1 MATSNSTRPSRVQPV
16 REHLRRERWSI
27 RAAAVKIEVPP
38 GHLAYAVRGWATP
51 SQEVRD
57 RLPALLGVPLSD
69 LFEPWL
75 LDRNYGGHRNGH
87 AKRALA

>member
-1 MATSNSTRPSRVQPV
+1 MATSSVRPSRVQPA

-27 RAAAVKIEVPP
+27 RAAAEKIEVSP
-38 GHLAYAVRGWATP
+38 GHLAYVMRGWAAP

-75 LDRNYGGHRNGH
+75 LERRYNGPRNGH
-87 AKRALA
+87 TKRVSA

>member
-1 MATSNSTRPSRVQPV
+1 MATSTARPSRVQPA

-27 RAAAVKIEVPP
+27 RAAAVEIDVPVQ
-38 GHLAYAVRGWATP
+38 HLAYVMRGWATP

-57 RLPALLGVPLSD
+57 RLPALLGVPLSG

-75 LDRNYGGHRNGH
+75 LDRRYKGHRNGH
-87 AKRALA
+87 TKQQVSS